1 MLRGF
6 YNASQAMLIQQR
18 ELDSITNNV
27 ININTAGFRKDQI
40 VTNTFMEELILVRGR
55 TRLSGTFRQAYV
67 ENNKVQLEQSNFE
80 FSESRFDMA
89 IWGNVYFNVRTMTEN
104 ENIYQTRNG
113 QFELDREGYLVL
125 GRAGRVQGQ
134 DGDIYIGHDD
144 FVVDP
149 DGTIRNDGGVIDT
162 LLLTYIPPDAD
173 VRKISNNL
181 FSYEGDEGMPEG
193 ERFDIIQGAFEKA
206 NVDANKE
213 MARAIEVQRL
223 FEANSKILQYLD
235 AMNARSVSIAKS
247 GSQ

>member
-247 GSQ
+247 GG